1 MESMGEKKKEKNEIV
16 AKKSQFSS
24 QFSFLLAFVFN
35 DNDGREAPPSRS
47 LEPESGVAGGAEESA
62 HLLSVPVLVVAGVAA
77 SAPVFASSVALA
89 SATSRLLSAPA
100 SWVVSVISTRL

>member
-16 AKKSQFSS
+16 AKKS

-62 HLLSVPVLVVAGVAA
+62 HLLSAPVLVVAGVAA
-77 SAPVFASSVALA
+77 SAPVFASSMALA
-89 SATSRLLSAPA
+89 SGVSIALGDHLL
-100 SWVVSVISTRL
+100 